1 MLENRHLRYF
11 IEVARSLHVRR
22 AAERL
27 HIAQPALTQNIQ
39 HLESELG
46 VELFHRESR
55 HLRLTEAGQVFL
67 AEAEQSLHQFD
78 HAQKTAQR
86 AARGEVGKLFLG
98 FQSTAGLSLIPNLLQ
113 NFRTEFPEVEVTL
126 IESGSTAQKRALRSG
141 EIDIGLIYGPP
152 DAGFAYR
159 QLEPES
165 LVIVLPEDHPLAVKD
180 SVALAELAQEVFIL
194 PSSSAAEVLHHAVM
208 TECADAGFQPKKVQE
223 ITTAQTALGLVSA
236 QFGVSILPASVQVLV
251 RRGVTLRPI
260 RDSRIKVGLT
270 FLWMEDSR
278 SPVVANLVK
287 CI

>member
-39 HLESELG
+39 QLESELG

-55 HLRLTEAGQVFL
+55 HLRLTEAGEIFL
-67 AEAEQSLHQFD
+67 VEAEQSLRQFD

-86 AARGEVGKLFLG
+86 AARGEVGRLVLG
-98 FQSTAGLSLIPNLLQ
+98 FQSTAGLSVVPNLLQ

-141 EIDIGLIYGPP
+141 EIDIGLVYTLP
-152 DAGFAYR
+152 DAEFAYR
-159 QLEPES
+159 ELEPES
-165 LVIVLPEDHPLAVKD
+165 LVIALPEDHPLAAKD
-180 SVALAELAQEVFIL
+180 SVAIAELAQEVFIL
-194 PSSSAAEVLHHAVM
+194 SSNSAAEALRHAVM
-208 TECADAGFQPKKVQE
+208 TECADAGFQPKRVQE
-223 ITTAQTALGLVSA
+223 ITTVQTALGLVSA
-236 QFGVSILPASVQVLV
+236 RFGVSILPASVQVLI

-260 RDSRIKVGLT
+260 RDSRIQVGLT
-270 FLWMEDSR
+270 FLWMKDNR
-278 SPVVANLVK
+278 SPVLANLVK
-287 CI
+287 CL

>member
-39 HLESELG
+39 QLESALG

-67 AEAEQSLHQFD
+67 AEAEQSLHQFE

-126 IESGSTAQKRALRSG
+126 FESVSTAQKRALRSG

>member
-39 HLESELG
+39 QLESELG

-55 HLRLTEAGQVFL
+55 HLRLTEAGEIFL
-67 AEAEQSLHQFD
+67 VEAEQSLRQFD
-78 HAQKTAQR
+78 HAQKTVQR
-86 AARGEVGKLFLG
+86 AARGEVGKLVLG
-98 FQSTAGLSLIPNLLQ
+98 FQSTAGLPVVPNLLQ

-141 EIDIGLIYGPP
+141 EIDIGLVYTLP
-152 DAGFAYR
+152 DAEFAYR
-159 QLEPES
+159 ELEPES
-165 LVIVLPEDHPLAVKD
+165 LVIALPEDHPLAAKD

-194 PSSSAAEVLHHAVM
+194 SSNSAAEVLRHAVM
-208 TECADAGFQPKKVQE
+208 TECADAGFQPKRVQE
-223 ITTAQTALGLVSA
+223 ITTVQTALGLVSA
-236 QFGVSILPASVQVLV
+236 RFGVSILPASVQVLT

-260 RDSRIKVGLT
+260 RNSRIQVGLT
-270 FLWMEDSR
+270 FLWMKDNR
-278 SPVVANLVK
+278 SPVLANLVK
-287 CI
+287 CL

>member
-1 MLENRHLRYF
+1 
-11 IEVARSLHVRR
+11 LHVRR

-27 HIAQPALTQNIQ
+27 HIAQPALSQNIQ
-39 HLESELG
+39 QLESALG

-251 RRGVTLRPI
+251 RRGVTVRPI
-260 RDSRIKVGLT
+260 RDSRIQVGLT
-270 FLWMEDSR
+270 FLWMEDCR